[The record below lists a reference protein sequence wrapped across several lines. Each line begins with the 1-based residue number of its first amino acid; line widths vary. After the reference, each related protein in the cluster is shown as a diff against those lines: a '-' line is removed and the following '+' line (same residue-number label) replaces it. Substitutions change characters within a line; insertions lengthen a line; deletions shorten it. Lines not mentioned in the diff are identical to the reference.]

1 VIYLVFFLIFS
12 NPFIILKFLF
22 FRSSSIVSASNNPLE
37 EEEEEE
43 EAELDYHALCRDLLV
58 FAPQDSR
65 ISSAI
70 SKSPV
75 KNCLFLY

>member
-1 VIYLVFFLIFS
+1 
-12 NPFIILKFLF
+12 
-22 FRSSSIVSASNNPLE
+22 VSASNIPLE

-70 SKSPV
+70 SKSQI
-75 KNCLFLY
+75 KRYLFLHYFKGTLRVPFDRP

>member
-1 VIYLVFFLIFS
+1 M
-12 NPFIILKFLF
+12 
-22 FRSSSIVSASNNPLE
+22 SASNIPLE

-70 SKSPV
+70 SKSRVKSYLFLHQV
-75 KNCLFLY
+75 KNYN

>member
-1 VIYLVFFLIFS
+1 M
-12 NPFIILKFLF
+12 
-22 FRSSSIVSASNNPLE
+22 SASNIPLE

-70 SKSPV
+70 SKSRD
-75 KNCLFLY
+75 KSYLFLP

>member
-1 VIYLVFFLIFS
+1 
-12 NPFIILKFLF
+12 
-22 FRSSSIVSASNNPLE
+22 VSASNIPLE

-70 SKSPV
+70 SKSRV
-75 KNCLFLY
+75 KSYLLLH